1 MDPVRPT
8 PRNLFEVEG
17 PGAMLRWGL
26 EYGAEEFCCWSWG
39 KSCMPKSQFKSEK
52 LSRKPR
58 RSVVSDGEK
67 RSAGGGFGNKFGREG
82 SKENSKSEKGPG
94 GCGGAIAVR

>member
-1 MDPVRPT
+1 
-8 PRNLFEVEG
+8 
-17 PGAMLRWGL
+17 MLRWGL
-26 EYGAEEFCCWSWG
+26 EYGAEEFCSCSGWSLE
-39 KSCMPKSQFKSEK
+39 KSSIPKSQFNSEK

-67 RSAGGGFGNKFGREG
+67 RSAESGTGGGFGNKFGSDG

-94 GCGGAIAVR
+94 GCGGAIAVRCQG